1 MRTTVVVEL
10 ASPATEMAREEIPKQ
25 IAFLS
30 KDIESIRFE
39 RDGAALVF
47 EAPEAAADSL
57 REEAARVASK
67 MQRSLRSLTR
77 KLVYRSPAADAAAF
91 RGGPLTEGIHMMA
104 RGQVALEGLPLR
116 LYRYF
121 DRTLEDLV
129 APFEPSPLF
138 VPTLIPPTTLARC
151 DYFRSFPHVVTFA
164 SHLPEDVA
172 TVESFRRRHEARDTL
187 DEGTLGDLVTP
198 EVCLSPAVCYHA
210 YSLNQGRALP
220 ASGARYSVCGR
231 CFRYE
236 SSKMT
241 DLRRLWEFTMRE
253 LVLLG
258 RREDVLRLR
267 EEAVVL
273 VSRYLEAHELAAE
286 IRTASDPFFIS
297 PDAGAKSYFQISSE
311 TKYEISLFLPDDER
325 LAAGSLNYHTDFF
338 GRAFACTVDGLP
350 MESVCVAHG
359 LERWV
364 YGFLAQHGDD
374 PSRYP
379 AIVRDSRELA
389 GWSGAPRSFDG
400 TGATGAA

>member
-1 MRTTVVVEL
+1 MRSTVVVEL
-10 ASPATEMAREEIPKQ
+10 PSPATEMAREEIPKQ

-30 KDIESIRFE
+30 RDIEAIRFE
-39 RDGAALVF
+39 RDGSALVF
-47 EAPEAAADSL
+47 EAPADAAEGLRAEAL
-57 REEAARVASK
+57 RVATK
-67 MQRSLRSLTR
+67 MQRSLRSLAR
-77 KLVYRSPAADAAAF
+77 KLVYRSPKADSPTF
-91 RGGPLTEGIHMMA
+91 RGGPLSEGIHMMD
-104 RGQVALEGLPLR
+104 RGQVALSGLPLR

-121 DRTLEDLV
+121 DRTLEELG
-129 APFEPSPLF
+129 APFSPSPLL
-138 VPTLIPPTTLARC
+138 VPTLIPATTLARC

-164 SHLPEDVA
+164 SHLPEDMA
-172 TVESFRRRHEARDTL
+172 TVDAFRRRHEARETL
-187 DEGTLGDLVTP
+187 DEGTLGDLVPP
-198 EVCLSPAVCYHA
+198 EVCLSPAVCYHTYA
-210 YSLNQGRALP
+210 LNKGRALP
-220 ASGARYSVCGR
+220 ASGARYSVVGR

-258 RREDVLRLR
+258 KREDVLRLR
-267 EEAVVL
+267 EEATLL
-273 VSRYLEAHELAAE
+273 VQSYLEAHELAAE

-297 PDAGAKSYFQISSE
+297 PDAGGKSYFQISSE

-364 YGFLAQHGDD
+364 YAFLAQHGDD
-374 PSRYP
+374 PRTYP
-379 AIVRDSRELA
+379 PLVRESRELQ
-389 GWSGAPRSFDG
+389 GASP
-400 TGATGAA
+400 A

>member
-1 MRTTVVVEL
+1 MKTTVVVRL

-30 KDIESIRFE
+30 KDIEAIRFE
-39 RDGAALVF
+39 DEGASLVF
-47 EAPEAAADSL
+47 EAPEAAAGAL
-57 REEAARVASK
+57 REEAAKVALK

-77 KLVYRSPAADAAAF
+77 KLVYRSPAAESPKF
-91 RGGPLTEGIHMMA
+91 LGGALSEGIHQLA

-121 DRTLEDLV
+121 DRTLEALG
-129 APFEPSPLF
+129 APFSPSPLL
-138 VPTLIPPTTLARC
+138 VPTLIPSTTLSRC

-164 SHLPEDVA
+164 SHLPEDVT
-172 TVESFRRRHEARDTL
+172 TVEGFRKRHEARDDLDGDTL
-187 DEGTLGDLVTP
+187 RDLVTP

-210 YSLNQGRALP
+210 YSMNRDRALP
-220 ASGARYSVCGR
+220 PAGARYSVVGR

-253 LVLLG
+253 LVVLG
-258 RREDVLRLR
+258 RREDVLSLR
-267 EEAVVL
+267 EEACRL
-273 VSRYLEAHELAAE
+273 VSNYLDQHELAAE

-311 TKYEISLFLPDDER
+311 TKYEISLFLPGDER

-338 GRAFACTVDGLP
+338 GKAFSCTVDGLP
-350 MESVCVAHG
+350 MESVCVAYG

-364 YGFLAQHGDD
+364 YAFLAQHGDD
-374 PSRYP
+374 PRSYP
-379 AIVRDSRELA
+379 AVVREAPELSR
-389 GWSGAPRSFDG
+389 
-400 TGATGAA
+400 